1 MCPITAGGAG
11 PALDSSLRPG
21 PLAHPRASWRGPAA
35 RVRVSQSNL
44 VSHKESRFLMTA
56 GSDSVA
62 LTCSRPLSSSQ
73 SLTAKGGGSAAA
85 LARRRSESRAR
96 SSDCRLQSSKNTS
109 PVLVPTLRQFWQRL
123 VPNPGRYNLLFAL
136 FAQPGFCQ
144 VATPGPV
151 YWNVDHDS

>member
-73 SLTAKGGGSAAA
+73 SLTAKGGGNWHAGA
-85 LARRRSESRAR
+85 LSHGRAQATAVYKAVKTLVRSSCRHCGSSGNGLFRTWAGTTCCLLFLPSPVFAKLQRRAR
-96 SSDCRLQSSKNTS
+96 YTG
-109 PVLVPTLRQFWQRL
+109 T
-123 VPNPGRYNLLFAL
+123 
-136 FAQPGFCQ
+136 
-144 VATPGPV
+144 
-151 YWNVDHDS
+151 